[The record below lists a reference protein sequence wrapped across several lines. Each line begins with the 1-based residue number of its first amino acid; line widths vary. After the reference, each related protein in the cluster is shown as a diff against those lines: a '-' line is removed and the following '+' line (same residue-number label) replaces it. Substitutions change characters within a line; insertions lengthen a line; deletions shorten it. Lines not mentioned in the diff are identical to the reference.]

1 MNGCIRVTART
12 SIEFPLAR
20 AAKAKARQ
28 DERKI
33 QDTVTCGGLLSQWS
47 VHCDQHRQELNCAR
61 TTVRRTLFDGNI
73 APIPG
78 SIPIS
83 ELGNTVKP
91 SHHTMIL
98 NKLVALATLAA
109 AVTDVEAGTHV
120 RRAVHDGE
128 DMDATQRDLG
138 FLSSSSGKGKGG
150 SKGSSTGGGS
160 ASDSSGSKTS
170 KSSKSSGGKGGSK
183 GSSSS
188 SDPSKSESSSSG
200 GDLGGGNTGESA
212 SGDGGDST
220 GNSASGSGTSRPTD
234 FVLAALEENNKVR
247 IARYERNILE

>member
-1 MNGCIRVTART
+1 
-12 SIEFPLAR
+12 
-20 AAKAKARQ
+20 
-28 DERKI
+28 
-33 QDTVTCGGLLSQWS
+33 
-47 VHCDQHRQELNCAR
+47 
-61 TTVRRTLFDGNI
+61 
-73 APIPG
+73 
-78 SIPIS
+78 
-83 ELGNTVKP
+83 
-91 SHHTMIL
+91 MIL
-98 NKLVALATLAA
+98 NKLVALATLAAAA

-120 RRAVHDGE
+120 RRAVDDGE
-128 DMDATQRDLG
+128 DTDATQRNLG

-160 ASDSSGSKTS
+160 SSGPSGSKTS

-212 SGDGGDST
+212 SDDGGGST
-220 GNSASGSGTSRPTD
+220 SNSASGSGTSRPTD

-247 IARYERNILE
+247 IARYERHISQINKNYYQASNPRSRKSLISLILFLKI

>member
-1 MNGCIRVTART
+1 
-12 SIEFPLAR
+12 
-20 AAKAKARQ
+20 
-28 DERKI
+28 
-33 QDTVTCGGLLSQWS
+33 
-47 VHCDQHRQELNCAR
+47 
-61 TTVRRTLFDGNI
+61 
-73 APIPG
+73 
-78 SIPIS
+78 
-83 ELGNTVKP
+83 
-91 SHHTMIL
+91 MIL
-98 NKLVALATLAA
+98 NKLVALATLAAA

-188 SDPSKSESSSSG
+188 SDPSESSSSG

-212 SGDGGDST
+212 SGDGGGST

>member
-1 MNGCIRVTART
+1 MRT
-12 SIEFPLAR
+12 NDDSEKNI
-20 AAKAKARQ
+20 
-28 DERKI
+28 
-33 QDTVTCGGLLSQWS
+33 G
-47 VHCDQHRQELNCAR
+47 
-61 TTVRRTLFDGNI
+61 LFDGNI

-78 SIPIS
+78 STPIS
-83 ELGNTVKP
+83 ELGNTVNP

-109 AVTDVEAGTHV
+109 AAVTDVEAGTHV
-120 RRAVHDGE
+120 RRAIHDGE
-128 DMDATQRDLG
+128 DTDATQRNLG

-160 ASDSSGSKTS
+160 ASDSSKSKT
-170 KSSKSSGGKGGSK
+170 SKSSGGKGGSK

-188 SDPSKSESSSSG
+188 SDPSKSESNSSG

-212 SGDGGDST
+212 SADGGDST

-247 IARYERNILE
+247 IARYERINNILE